1 MEICVI
7 VLSVVN
13 YVLIR
18 KVCDFGVW
26 ILRSLR
32 EVFVGVVGFFFYF
45 RILYELDG
53 DECRY

>member
-18 KVCDFGVW
+18 KVRDFGVW